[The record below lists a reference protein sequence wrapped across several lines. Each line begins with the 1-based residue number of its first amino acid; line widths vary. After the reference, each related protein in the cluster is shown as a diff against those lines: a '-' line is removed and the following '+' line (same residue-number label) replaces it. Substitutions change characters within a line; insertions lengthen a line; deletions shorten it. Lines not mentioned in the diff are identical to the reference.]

1 MSKGSMS
8 KGGMS
13 KGGMSKAS
21 NRRPGF
27 QTRAIHFGFDPADHQ
42 RAVTPP
48 IYMTST
54 FAFESVE
61 DAESVAE
68 QAGATYAREHNPTTA
83 ILEARLAELE
93 GGEAC
98 VALASGMAAVGTLLL
113 SLLSQ
118 GDAVVVHATLYS
130 NSFAMAHDGLPR
142 FGIQV
147 IPVDLADPANLDA
160 VLDAM
165 PDGRVKLVYFE
176 TPVNPTAQILDIA
189 AIAARA
195 HAAGARVVVDS
206 TFASPAVQR
215 PLEHGADSVLHSLTQ
230 YINGHGDMLG
240 GALIADRETIAR
252 IRGTG
257 LRYITGATL
266 SPMAAFLVLR
276 GLKTLKLRMDVHGAN
291 ALAIARMLEAHP
303 KLAWVRY
310 PFLESDP
317 GHAIARRQMSH
328 GSAMMAFG
336 LKAGFEGA
344 RRMMNGLAVIARAV
358 SLGDAESLI
367 MHPASLTY
375 ARRRTRPDAKL
386 ATGVSEDLV
395 RLSVGLEDV
404 ADLLDDLETALGAV

>member
-1 MSKGSMS
+1 MSKG
-8 KGGMS
+8 
-13 KGGMSKAS
+13 S

-27 QTRAIHFGFDPADHQ
+27 QTRAIHFGFDPAEHH

-61 DAESVAE
+61 EAEMVAE

-83 ILEARLAELE
+83 ILEGRLAELE

-98 VALASGMAAVGTLLL
+98 VAVASGMGAVGTLLL

-118 GDAVVVHATLYS
+118 GEAVVVHSTLYS
-130 NSFAMAHDGLPR
+130 NTFAMAHDGLPR
-142 FGIQV
+142 FGIRV
-147 IPVDLADPANLDA
+147 IPVDLAEPANLDG
-160 VLDAM
+160 VLD
-165 PDGRVKLVYFE
+165 GSVKLVYFE
-176 TPVNPTAQILDIA
+176 TPVNPTAQTLDIA

-215 PLEHGADSVLHSLTQ
+215 PLEHGADIVLHSLTK

-240 GALIADRETIAR
+240 GALIGDRETIAR

-303 KLAWVRY
+303 KVAWVRY
-310 PFLESDP
+310 PFLESNP
-317 GHAIARRQMSH
+317 GYAIARRQMSN

-336 LKAGFEGA
+336 LGAGFEGA
-344 RRMMNGLAVIARAV
+344 RRMMDGLEVISRAV

-375 ARRRTRPDAKL
+375 ARRRTKPEAKL

-404 ADLLDDLETALGAV
+404 ADLLEDLETALGKV